1 MIFYQ
6 NSRVEI
12 DFIVDKKTALEVK
25 LSASRQDIENL
36 KRRANAVDISEKYIV
51 TLKYS
56 DYKESI
62 LAVDL

>member
-1 MIFYQ
+1 M
-6 NSRVEI
+6 EI

-36 KRRANAVDISEKYIV
+36 KRRANAVNISEKYIV

-56 DYKESI
+56 DDKDTI